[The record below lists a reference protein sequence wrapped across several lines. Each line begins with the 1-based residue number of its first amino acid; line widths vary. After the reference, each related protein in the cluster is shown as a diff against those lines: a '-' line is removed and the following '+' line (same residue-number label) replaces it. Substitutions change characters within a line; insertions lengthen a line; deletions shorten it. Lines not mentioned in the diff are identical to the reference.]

1 MSRGVGAG
9 VKLLVT
15 PALRPAGGVEG
26 PHGGNKRA
34 RLAIAEGV
42 ALWKESA
49 MGSRAPLV
57 LLLAGILAVGPA
69 AARTDERRDV
79 LDLYGDAY
87 SAARLGFSCTPAAVP
102 NGPSV
107 PDYERMRLALARRLE
122 RVAERLSIL
131 TDRSRIDAIEREIAE
146 QESGVWRTGGCDLEE
161 TRRARLRYGRI
172 LRRLEG
178 MLDPRPK

>member
-1 MSRGVGAG
+1 VSLAAGAG
-9 VKLLVT
+9 VKLSAT
-15 PALRPAGGVEG
+15 PALRPADVVES
-26 PHGGNKRA
+26 PEDGNKRIG
-34 RLAIAEGV
+34 LAIAKGV
-42 ALWKESA
+42 GLWKESA

-57 LLLAGILAVGPA
+57 LLLAGILAAGPA
-69 AARTDERRDV
+69 AAREPERRDV

-122 RVAERLSIL
+122 RVAERLSVL
-131 TDRSRIDAIEREIAE
+131 SGRSRIDAIEREIAG
-146 QESGVWRTGGCDLEE
+146 QETGVWRTGGCDLEQ

-172 LRRLEG
+172 LRRLEKR
-178 MLDPRPK
+178 LYPRP